1 MACALGAATANCQTW
16 HFEPGVNVQE
26 TLTDNVNLQPSS
38 LAKADLVT
46 EITPTLHITEKSSH
60 TSLNGTFALQSL
72 LYARTGAEN
81 NQVYPVA
88 NLVGNVE
95 LLDRMFFVE
104 GEVIASQQFFSP
116 FGAQPISIANA
127 TQNRYTSVTYR
138 VSPYFQGVT
147 PGNLSYLL
155 RNNSTWTNLSNT
167 PIETNNSYTS
177 EWVGRI
183 QSARVPLGW
192 SADFNLTNVKFNN
205 QAPQKTNLGRVSAH
219 YDYNSQLH
227 FRSDV
232 GYEDNQYPLSSSSGA
247 IYGVGFEWRPT
258 DRTSANV
265 NWEHRFFG
273 SSYLV
278 TFDHRTP
285 LSSWNFSA
293 SRNITSYPQQLA
305 SLPAG
310 NVQGILNQLFL
321 SRIPDPTQRQSAI
334 DALIQ
339 NQGLP
344 ANLANPINLYSQ
356 QILLAENASA
366 TVGLLGARNSVFLSL
381 FYLREEPINAAGTAL
396 PPILANANNDTTQ
409 LGVGL
414 IWTHNLTATAT
425 MNLSVNGSQ
434 SKLNA
439 PLTGKTNTASIRLG
453 VNQPISPRTTVF
465 AGARYQVSRGDL
477 ASDYNEAAIFAGL
490 NYAFR

>member
-1 MACALGAATANCQTW
+1 MAIAVGAPSAQCQTW
-16 HFEPGVNVQE
+16 RFEPGVNLQE
-26 TLTDNVNLQPSS
+26 TLTDNVNLQPSG

-60 TSLNGTFALQSL
+60 TSLNGTVALQSL

-81 NQVYPVA
+81 NQIYPVA
-88 NLVGNVE
+88 NLVGDVDFF
-95 LLDRMFFVE
+95 DRRFVVE

-116 FGAQPISIANA
+116 FGAQPINIANA

-167 PIETNNSYTS
+167 PIQTNNSYTS

-183 QSARVPLGW
+183 ESARVPLGW
-192 SADFNLTNVKFNN
+192 SADMDLTNVKFNN

-219 YDYNSQLH
+219 YDYNEQLH
-227 FRSDV
+227 FRADV

-247 IYGVGFEWRPT
+247 IYGVGFEWRPSA
-258 DRTSANV
+258 RTSANV
-265 NWEHRFFG
+265 NWEQRFFG

-285 LSSWNFSA
+285 LSTWNFSA

-310 NVQGILNQLFL
+310 NVQGLLNQLFL
-321 SRIPDPTQRQSAI
+321 SRIPDPAQRQTAI
-334 DALIQ
+334 DSLIQ
-339 NQGLP
+339 SQGLP
-344 ANLANPINLYSQ
+344 ANLTSPVNLYSQ

-366 TVGLLGARNSVFLSL
+366 SVGILGARNSVLISL
-381 FYLREEPINAAGTAL
+381 YYLREQPINAAGNVL
-396 PPILANANNDTTQ
+396 PPILSNANNDTTQ
-409 LGVGL
+409 LGVGA
-414 IWTHNLTATAT
+414 IWTHNLTSTAT
-425 MNLSVNGSQ
+425 MNLSINGSQ

-453 VNQPISPRTTVF
+453 VTQPISPRTTVF

-477 ASDYNEAAIFAGL
+477 AADYNEAAIFAGL
-490 NYAFR
+490 NYAFK